1 LFVHEFVSGG
11 GWPPGDLPAG
21 LAAEGAGMLR
31 SILADFQLW
40 GAVRTITTLD
50 ERLADLSLP
59 ADEVIN
65 IAPDHHSAIFSSVLA
80 RMDAA
85 LIIAPETDGILAR
98 LSGLVQDAGVLLLGS
113 SPEAVTIAGDKWA
126 CYQRFRQSGLQTP
139 LTQLARA
146 GDASPQARVIG
157 YPIVVKPVD
166 GVGCEGICLVTDESE
181 LAAALT
187 KLRQVT
193 LREEILLQSFI
204 DGIDASVSLLVAE
217 GRALPLSLNSQA
229 IATGCPFAYKGG
241 TVPLL
246 HPSAERACSI
256 AEAAVRLLPGLK
268 GYVGV
273 DLILTGD
280 DVWLI
285 EINPRIT
292 TSYLGLRRVL
302 RLNLAQAI
310 WRACCEGVLPEQAP
324 IDGQA
329 TFSKN
334 SLLA

>member
-1 LFVHEFVSGG
+1 
-11 GWPPGDLPAG
+11 
-21 LAAEGAGMLR
+21 MLR
-31 SILADFQLW
+31 SILADFRLW

-65 IAPDHHSAIFSSVLA
+65 IAPDHHSAIFSSLLA

-113 SPEAVTIAGDKWA
+113 SPEAVMIAGDKWA
-126 CYQRFRQSGLQTP
+126 CYQRFRQSNLQTP

-146 GDASPQARVIG
+146 ADAGPQARVIG
-157 YPIVVKPVD
+157 YPLVIKPVD
-166 GVGCEGICLVTDESE
+166 GVGCEGVCLVTDESE

-187 KLRQVT
+187 KLCQVT
-193 LREEILLQSFI
+193 LREEIILQSFI
-204 DGIDASVSLLVAE
+204 DGIHASVSLLVAE
-217 GRALPLSLNSQA
+217 EGALPLSLNSQA
-229 IATGCPFAYKGG
+229 IATGSPFAYKGG

-246 HPSAERACSI
+246 HPSRERACSV

-273 DLILTGD
+273 DLILKGD

-292 TSYLGLRRVL
+292 TSYLGLRCVL
-302 RLNLAQAI
+302 QLNLAQAI

-324 IDGQA
+324 INGQA

-334 SLLA
+334 SLLV